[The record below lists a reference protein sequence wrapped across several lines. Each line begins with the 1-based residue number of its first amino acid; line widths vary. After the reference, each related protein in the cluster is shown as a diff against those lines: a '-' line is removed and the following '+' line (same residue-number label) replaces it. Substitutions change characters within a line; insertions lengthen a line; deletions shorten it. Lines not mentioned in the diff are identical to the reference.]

1 MKNIHKISI
10 LVFSAAILI
19 SAGLKQED
27 SSNKKALKTALT
39 DSVKIDKSTGLIVDK
54 GLDLVTAHCTG
65 CHSSK
70 LITQFHTDRAGWLEK
85 IRWMQQKQKLW
96 PLGDAE
102 TAILDYLAKNYPAF
116 ETVNRRAAL
125 KGVEWYKLK

>member
-1 MKNIHKISI
+1 MKNLHKIFL
-10 LVFSAAILI
+10 LVFSAAIMV
-19 SAGLKQED
+19 SAGLKQENL
-27 SSNKKALKTALT
+27 SNKIALKVALT
-39 DSVKIDKSTGLIVDK
+39 DSVKIDKATGLIVDK

-102 TAILDYLAKNYPAF
+102 PVILDYLAKNYPAS
-116 ETVNRRAAL
+116 ETVNRRVAL